1 MPLNTE
7 TAMNVIAAKLQTK
20 PFTSAFIRSLPLAPG
35 KVSKRTFFYREFL
48 TFYEQQMLSRLAMA
62 RALTGSIQPNSPAV
76 KVPLA
81 FSAKLI
87 GHDVGDQR
95 GNKTYQGYKSTRQM
109 IIEGARGKHRQNA
122 AAGVRGI

>member
-1 MPLNTE
+1 
-7 TAMNVIAAKLQTK
+7 
-20 PFTSAFIRSLPLAPG
+20 
-35 KVSKRTFFYREFL
+35 
-48 TFYEQQMLSRLAMA
+48 MLSRLAMA

-95 GNKTYQGYKSTRQM
+95 GEDYQGYTPTRQM
-109 IIEGARGKHRQNA
+109 IIEIIIEGARGNIGRTLPELEEFDTLTGIASRNA
-122 AAGVRGI
+122 LFGLIVCRR